1 MSTKDYQA
9 ITYEHV
15 VSCTSNGVIATD
27 EDGRVVLINQEAL
40 NALGIDKQHKK
51 ENNHKLIHLLT
62 KLVGACLQTGG
73 AQIGQHVDWNGDQ
86 FVVNVTP
93 INNQDRLLG
102 TVINFQRRHQFEASA
117 KKLQSFIQVNKQL
130 ETIIASSSD
139 GLWVSDGDGRII
151 SINKASEQLNDIWA
165 ADYVGKK
172 MSEIVT
178 NGFMDRSVTVEVLK
192 NKRKVSLVQHVHAT
206 GKDLLVTGTPAFDC
220 QGNIDLVVVNERDMT
235 QLNALNKAVHQA
247 KEQGQRYREKIN
259 ELTQVAAASKH
270 LIAESKKMR
279 RILQTVLKLC
289 SHDVSN
295 ILILGESGVGKGALA
310 KYIHNH
316 SGHKKQAFIHINC
329 ASLPETLLEAE
340 LFGYEKGAF
349 TGASNKGKLGLFEL
363 AEGGTL
369 FLDEIGDLPFPTQ
382 AKLLK
387 YLDDSEV
394 WRIGA
399 TRPVKISCTVLAA
412 TNQDLADLVKH
423 KRFRSDL
430 YHRLNAF
437 KITIPP
443 LRERPEDI
451 LELIRH
457 FLDKYN
463 VTYNASKWIGV
474 DAFDRLQ
481 G

>member
-165 ADYVGKK
+165 ADYVGKNLPTSQK
-172 MSEIVT
+172 EL
-178 NGFMDRSVTVEVLK
+178 VEVKLQE
-192 NKRKVSLVQHVHAT
+192 VD
-206 GKDLLVTGTPAFDC
+206 GEED
-220 QGNIDLVVVNERDMT
+220 VV
-235 QLNALNKAVHQA
+235 
-247 KEQGQRYREKIN
+247 
-259 ELTQVAAASKH
+259 
-270 LIAESKKMR
+270 
-279 RILQTVLKLC
+279 
-289 SHDVSN
+289 
-295 ILILGESGVGKGALA
+295 
-310 KYIHNH
+310 
-316 SGHKKQAFIHINC
+316 FI
-329 ASLPETLLEAE
+329 EEA
-340 LFGYEKGAF
+340 
-349 TGASNKGKLGLFEL
+349 
-363 AEGGTL
+363 
-369 FLDEIGDLPFPTQ
+369 
-382 AKLLK
+382 
-387 YLDDSEV
+387 
-394 WRIGA
+394 
-399 TRPVKISCTVLAA
+399 
-412 TNQDLADLVKH
+412 
-423 KRFRSDL
+423 
-430 YHRLNAF
+430 
-437 KITIPP
+437 
-443 LRERPEDI
+443 
-451 LELIRH
+451 
-457 FLDKYN
+457 
-463 VTYNASKWIGV
+463 
-474 DAFDRLQ
+474 
-481 G
+481 